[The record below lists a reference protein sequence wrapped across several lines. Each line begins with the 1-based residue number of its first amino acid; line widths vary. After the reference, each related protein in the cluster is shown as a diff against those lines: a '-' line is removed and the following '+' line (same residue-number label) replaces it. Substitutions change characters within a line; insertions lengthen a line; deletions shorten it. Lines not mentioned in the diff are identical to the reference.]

1 MDWFTPNMKPQI
13 IMMVVYA
20 GLNIWGLIEWSKGTN
35 VLNPQW
41 ETKENIKCVDCGN
54 ISRGFRLVKTTN
66 YDKSNGVI
74 EFRCQTCS
82 NIKIEKLK
90 DSGVIL

>member
-1 MDWFTPNMKPQI
+1 MKPQI
-13 IMMVVYA
+13 IMMIVYA
-20 GLNIWGLIEWSKGTN
+20 GLNIWGLIEWSKGSN
-35 VLNPQW
+35 ILNPQW

-54 ISRGFRLVKTTN
+54 ISRGFRLIKTTN
-66 YDKSNGVI
+66 YDKT
-74 EFRCQTCS
+74 EDKAPQFRCQTCS